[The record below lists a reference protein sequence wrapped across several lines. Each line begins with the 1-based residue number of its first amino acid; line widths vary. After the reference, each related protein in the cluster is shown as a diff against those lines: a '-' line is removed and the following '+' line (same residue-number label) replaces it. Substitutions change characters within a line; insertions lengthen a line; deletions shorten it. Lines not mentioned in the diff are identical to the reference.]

1 MSVFQALMLMI
12 NFGILLLTKVSILKR
27 K

>member
-1 MSVFQALMLMI
+1 MSFFQALMLMI
-12 NFGILLLTKVSILKR
+12 NFGILLLTIVSKR

>member
-12 NFGILLLTKVSILKR
+12 NFGILLLTIVSKR